1 MLAGAAVVA
10 PGAAV
15 LAAAAVVAAD
25 AEVAAAGAEADA
37 EDFVVA
43 DVAGF
48 GWADAASG
56 ASSMAP
62 IRRRGTQRCDK
73 RDFDEGGGTVGTV
86 RNISEAPFRNQREA
100 TAAEQRHERDDR
112 E

>member
-25 AEVAAAGAEADA
+25 PDVAPAGAEADV

-48 GWADAASG
+48 GWAEAASG

-62 IRRRGTQRCDK
+62 IRRRGTQRCDKRDFDK

-86 RNISEAPFRNQREA
+86 RNISEAPFRNQHEA
-100 TAAEQRHERDDR
+100 TAAEQRH
-112 E
+112 